1 MLVKLV
7 EIQRGSRHAGYSSRL
22 NVVYLNPRHIISI
35 AEDSISNENLLE
47 EAVKLGLSEQVSFC
61 RVTIHEGNQ
70 PRTLTIVGSSSEIH
84 QKLINKSIYKHE
96 TVPMIVEIDTLTG
109 QERFIGGY
117 TNLIEYFKKQPV
129 AKQVCDID
137 GKG

>member
-1 MLVKLV
+1 MPA
-7 EIQRGSRHAGYSSRL
+7 IQGRL

-84 QKLINKSIYKHE
+84 QKLI
-96 TVPMIVEIDTLTG
+96 
-109 QERFIGGY
+109 
-117 TNLIEYFKKQPV
+117 KKQ
-129 AKQVCDID
+129 IL
-137 GKG
+137 KG